1 MRAAKR
7 GLKTALAT
15 EHWHLSCY
23 TQYNYHNMITFSYQ
37 ARDMSGKIVSGI
49 QDALNE
55 DNAVTSL
62 MSRGLMVL
70 SLQQKAVASKS
81 RKVTWTV
88 KETDLVLFTRQLST
102 MIEAGISLVQAM
114 TALYDQCDPKKQ
126 KNLRNI
132 ISDVTTRVQGG
143 ETFHESISKHPRVF
157 DRLFVS
163 MVKAGEHGGLLAEIL
178 DRLAGFLEAS
188 ARLRKKVKSA
198 MTYPVIV
205 ICIAMAITTF
215 LIVKVVPI
223 FGEIFKDFGSKLP
236 APTQFL
242 IDVSDFM
249 RGEWYFLLG
258 GIFCIFFG
266 IRTFLR
272 STRGKQLWDKWK
284 LKLPVFGPL
293 IHKIC
298 MSRFARTFA
307 QLIRSG
313 VPILEVLDIV
323 GGASGNHVVETSI
336 KGVSADV
343 EKGDN
348 LSVALSKKTIFP
360 PMMLRMVAAG
370 EATGKID
377 TMLEKMADFWD
388 EEIEAMLDALTS
400 LIEPMLIVFL
410 GVIVG
415 GIVIA
420 MFLPIFKLNEV
431 VSQAKT

>member
-1 MRAAKR
+1 
-7 GLKTALAT
+7 
-15 EHWHLSCY
+15 
-23 TQYNYHNMITFSYQ
+23 MITFSYQ

-70 SLQQKAVASKS
+70 SLQQKAAANKS
-81 RKVTWTV
+81 RKKAWTV

-102 MIEAGISLVQAM
+102 MIEAGISLVQAL
-114 TALYDQCDPKKQ
+114 TALYDQCDPKRQ
-126 KNLRNI
+126 KSLREI

-143 ETFHESISKHPRVF
+143 ETFHESIAKHPRVF
-157 DRLFVS
+157 DRLFCS
-163 MVKAGEHGGLLAEIL
+163 MVKAGESGGLLAEIL

-249 RGEWYFLLG
+249 RGEWYFLILG
-258 GIFCIFFG
+258 IGGTFFG

-284 LKLPVFGPL
+284 LKLPIFGPL

-323 GGASGNHVVETSI
+323 GGASGNHVVEMSI
-336 KGVSADV
+336 NGVSSDV

-348 LSVALSKKTIFP
+348 LSVALSKKPIFP

>member
-1 MRAAKR
+1 
-7 GLKTALAT
+7 
-15 EHWHLSCY
+15 
-23 TQYNYHNMITFSYQ
+23 MITFSYQ
-37 ARDMSGKIVSGI
+37 ARDAAGRIITGT

-70 SLQQKAVASKS
+70 SLQRKSVASRR
-81 RKVTWTV
+81 RKKDWTV

-102 MIEAGISLVQAM
+102 MIDAGISLVQAL
-114 TALYDQCDPKKQ
+114 TALYEQCDKKRQ
-126 KNLRNI
+126 RNLRHV
-132 ISDVTTRVQGG
+132 ISDITARVQGG
-143 ETFHESISKHPRVF
+143 ETFHESIAKHPRVF
-157 DRLFVS
+157 NRLFTS

-178 DRLAGFLEAS
+178 DRLAGFLEDS

-198 MTYPVIV
+198 MTYPVVV
-205 ICIAMAITTF
+205 ISIAFAITTF
-215 LIVKVVPI
+215 LIVRVVPI
-223 FGEIFKDFGSKLP
+223 FGEIFKDFGAKLP

-242 IDVSDFM
+242 IDLSDFV
-249 RGEWYFLLG
+249 RGEWYFLILG
-258 GIFCIFFG
+258 IGGTIFG
-266 IRTFLR
+266 LRAFLR
-272 STRGKQLWDKWK
+272 SKRGKQLTDKWK

-293 IHKIC
+293 VHKIC
-298 MSRFARTFA
+298 MSRFSRTFA

-323 GGASGNHVVETSI
+323 GGTSGNHVIETSI
-336 KGVSADV
+336 KSVSEDV

-348 LSVALSKKTIFP
+348 LSIALSKKSVFP
-360 PMMLRMVAAG
+360 PMLLRMVAAG

-431 VSQAKT
+431 VSQSKG

>member
-1 MRAAKR
+1 
-7 GLKTALAT
+7 
-15 EHWHLSCY
+15 
-23 TQYNYHNMITFSYQ
+23 MITFSYQ

-70 SLQQKAVASKS
+70 SLQQKSAATKQ
-81 RKVTWTV
+81 RKKTWSV

-114 TALYDQCDPKKQ
+114 TALYDQCDPKRQ
-126 KNLRNI
+126 KSLRHI

-143 ETFHESISKHPRVF
+143 ETFHESIAKHPRVF

-163 MVKAGEHGGLLAEIL
+163 MVKAGESGGLLAEIL

-249 RGEWYFLLG
+249 RGEWYFLVL
-258 GIFCIFFG
+258 GIFGVFFG

-272 STRGKQLWDKWK
+272 STRGKQIWDKWK
-284 LKLPVFGPL
+284 LKLPIFGPL

-336 KGVSADV
+336 QGVASDV

-348 LSVALSKKTIFP
+348 LSVALSKKSIFP

-400 LIEPMLIVFL
+400 LIEPLLIVFL

-431 VSQAKT
+431 VSQSKS

>member
-1 MRAAKR
+1 
-7 GLKTALAT
+7 
-15 EHWHLSCY
+15 
-23 TQYNYHNMITFSYQ
+23 MITFSYQ
-37 ARDMSGKIVSGI
+37 ARDMSGKIVSGL

-70 SLQQKAVASKS
+70 SLQQKSAATKR
-81 RKVTWTV
+81 RKQTWKV

-102 MIEAGISLVQAM
+102 MIEAGISLVQAL
-114 TALYDQCDPKKQ
+114 TALYDQCDPKRQ
-126 KNLRNI
+126 KSLRHI

-143 ETFHESISKHPRVF
+143 ETFHESIAKHPRVF
-157 DRLFVS
+157 DRLFIS

-249 RGEWYFLLG
+249 RGEWYFLILG
-258 GIFCIFFG
+258 VGGTIFAV
-266 IRTFLR
+266 RTFLR
-272 STRGKQLWDKWK
+272 SKRGKQIWDKWK
-284 LKLPVFGPL
+284 LKLPIFGPL

-323 GGASGNHVVETSI
+323 GGASGNHVVEMSI
-336 KGVSADV
+336 KGVGSDV

-348 LSVALSKKTIFP
+348 LSVALSKKPIFP

-400 LIEPMLIVFL
+400 LIEPLLIVFL

>member
-1 MRAAKR
+1 
-7 GLKTALAT
+7 
-15 EHWHLSCY
+15 
-23 TQYNYHNMITFSYQ
+23 MITFSYQ
-37 ARDMSGKIVSGI
+37 ARDTSGKIVSGI
-49 QDALNE
+49 QEALNE

-70 SLQQKAVASKS
+70 TLQQKSATA
-81 RKVTWTV
+81 RKKKKIYTV

-102 MIEAGISLVQAM
+102 MVEAGISLVQAL
-114 TALYDQCDPKKQ
+114 TALYDQCDPKRQ
-126 KNLRNI
+126 KALREV

-143 ETFHESISKHPRVF
+143 DTFHEAIGKHPRVF

-188 ARLRKKVKSA
+188 SRLRKKVKSA

-205 ICIAMAITTF
+205 ISIAFLITTF

-223 FGEIFKDFGSKLP
+223 FGEIFKDFGAKLP

-242 IDVSDFM
+242 IDLSDFM
-249 RGEWYFLLG
+249 RNEWYFLIG
-258 GIFCIFFG
+258 GLLAVFFG

-272 STRGKQLWDKWK
+272 SNGGRQFWDRWK

-293 IHKIC
+293 LHKIC

-313 VPILEVLDIV
+313 VPILEVLEIV
-323 GGASGNHVVETSI
+323 AGASGNHVVEISI
-336 KGVSADV
+336 KGAAEDV

-348 LSVALSKKTIFP
+348 LSVALSKKPIFP
-360 PMMLRMVAAG
+360 PMMLRMVSAG
-370 EATGKID
+370 ESTGKID

-400 LIEPMLIVFL
+400 LIEPILIVVL

-420 MFLPIFKLNEV
+420 MFLPIFKLNEI
-431 VSQAKT
+431 VSQSKG

>member
-1 MRAAKR
+1 
-7 GLKTALAT
+7 
-15 EHWHLSCY
+15 
-23 TQYNYHNMITFSYQ
+23 MITFSYQ

-70 SLQQKAVASKS
+70 SLQQKAAATKT
-81 RKVTWTV
+81 RKKTWTV

-102 MIEAGISLVQAM
+102 MVEAGISLVQAL
-114 TALYDQCDPKKQ
+114 TALYDQCDPKRQ
-126 KNLRNI
+126 RNLRHI

-143 ETFHESISKHPRVF
+143 ETFHESIAKHPRVF

-188 ARLRKKVKSA
+188 ARLRKKIKSA

-249 RGEWYFLLG
+249 RGEWYYLLLGIG
-258 GIFCIFFG
+258 GIFFG
-266 IRTFLR
+266 VRTFLR
-272 STRGKQLWDKWK
+272 STRGKQLWDRWK

-293 IHKIC
+293 VHKIC

-336 KGVSADV
+336 GGVSADV

-348 LSVALSKKTIFP
+348 LSVALSKKPIFP

-431 VSQAKT
+431 VSQSKN

>member
-1 MRAAKR
+1 
-7 GLKTALAT
+7 
-15 EHWHLSCY
+15 
-23 TQYNYHNMITFSYQ
+23 MITFSYQ

-70 SLQQKAVASKS
+70 SLQQKATATKS
-81 RKVTWTV
+81 RKKTWSV

-102 MIEAGISLVQAM
+102 MIEAGISLVQAL
-114 TALYDQCDPKKQ
+114 TALYDQCDPKRQ
-126 KNLRNI
+126 KSLRHI

-143 ETFHESISKHPRVF
+143 ETFHESIAKHPRVF
-157 DRLFVS
+157 DRLFTS

-188 ARLRKKVKSA
+188 ARLRKKIKSA

-223 FGEIFKDFGSKLP
+223 FGEIFQDFGSKLP

-249 RGEWYFLLG
+249 RGDWYYLVLG
-258 GIFCIFFG
+258 IGGVFFG

-272 STRGKQLWDKWK
+272 STRGKQLWDRWK

-293 IHKIC
+293 VHKIC

-336 KGVSADV
+336 SGVSSDV

-348 LSVALSKKTIFP
+348 LSVALSKKPIFP

>member
-1 MRAAKR
+1 
-7 GLKTALAT
+7 
-15 EHWHLSCY
+15 
-23 TQYNYHNMITFSYQ
+23 MITFSYQ
-37 ARDMSGKIVSGI
+37 ARDASGRIVSGI

-70 SLQQKAVASKS
+70 SLQKKAEASKS
-81 RKVTWTV
+81 RKKIWSV
-88 KETDLVLFTRQLST
+88 KETDIVLVTRQLAT
-102 MIEAGISLVQAM
+102 MIEAGISLVQAL
-114 TALYDQCDPKKQ
+114 TALYDQCDAKRQ
-126 KNLRNI
+126 RNLRFV
-132 ISDVTTRVQGG
+132 ISDITTRVQGG
-143 ETFHESISKHPRVF
+143 ETFHESLAKHPRVF
-157 DRLFVS
+157 NRLFVS

-188 ARLRKKVKSA
+188 ARLRKKIKSA

-205 ICIAMAITTF
+205 VCIAFAITTF
-215 LIVKVVPI
+215 LIVRVVPI
-223 FGEIFKDFGSKLP
+223 FGEIFADFGAKLP

-242 IDVSDFM
+242 IDLSDFV
-249 RGEWYFLLG
+249 RGNWYFLLG
-258 GIFCIFFG
+258 AIVAAIFG
-266 IRTFLR
+266 ARTFMR
-272 STRGKQLWDKWK
+272 SRKGKVLTDRWK

-293 IHKIC
+293 CRKIA

-323 GGASGNHVVETSI
+323 GGSSGNHVVETSI
-336 KGVSADV
+336 RAVSEDV
-343 EKGDN
+343 ERGDN
-348 LSVALSKKTIFP
+348 LSVALSKKKIFP
-360 PMMLRMVAAG
+360 PMLLRMVAAG

-377 TMLEKMADFWD
+377 SMLEKMADFWD

-431 VSQAKT
+431 VSQTKS

>member
-1 MRAAKR
+1 
-7 GLKTALAT
+7 
-15 EHWHLSCY
+15 
-23 TQYNYHNMITFSYQ
+23 MITFSYQ
-37 ARDMSGKIVSGI
+37 ARDAAGRIVTGT

-70 SLQQKAVASKS
+70 SLQRKAGVSRS
-81 RKVTWTV
+81 RKKVWTV

-102 MIEAGISLVQAM
+102 MIDAGISLVQAL
-114 TALYDQCDPKKQ
+114 TALYEQCDKKRQ
-126 KNLRNI
+126 RNLRYV
-132 ISDVTTRVQGG
+132 ISDITARVQGG
-143 ETFHESISKHPRVF
+143 ETFHESIAKHPRVF
-157 DRLFVS
+157 NRLFTS

-178 DRLAGFLEAS
+178 DRLAGFLEDS

-198 MTYPVIV
+198 MTYPVVV
-205 ICIAMAITTF
+205 ISIAFAITTF
-215 LIVKVVPI
+215 LIVRVVPI
-223 FGEIFKDFGSKLP
+223 FGEIFKDFGAKLP

-242 IDVSDFM
+242 IDLSDFV
-249 RGEWYFLLG
+249 RGEWYFLILG
-258 GIFCIFFG
+258 IGGTIFG
-266 IRTFLR
+266 LRTFLR
-272 STRGKQLWDKWK
+272 SKRGKQLTDKWK

-293 IHKIC
+293 VHKIC
-298 MSRFARTFA
+298 MSRFSRTFA

-323 GGASGNHVVETSI
+323 GGTSGNHVIETSI
-336 KGVSADV
+336 KSVSEDV

-348 LSVALSKKTIFP
+348 LSVALSKKSVFP
-360 PMMLRMVAAG
+360 PMLLRMVAAG

-431 VSQAKT
+431 VSQSKG

>member
-1 MRAAKR
+1 
-7 GLKTALAT
+7 
-15 EHWHLSCY
+15 
-23 TQYNYHNMITFSYQ
+23 
-37 ARDMSGKIVSGI
+37 
-49 QDALNE
+49 
-55 DNAVTSL
+55 
-62 MSRGLMVL
+62 MV
-70 SLQQKAVASKS
+70 
-81 RKVTWTV
+81 
-88 KETDLVLFTRQLST
+88 
-102 MIEAGISLVQAM
+102 EAGISLVQAL
-114 TALYDQCDPKKQ
+114 TALYDQCDPKRQ
-126 KNLRNI
+126 KALREV

-143 ETFHESISKHPRVF
+143 ETFHESIAKHPRVF
-157 DRLFVS
+157 DRLFVT

-205 ICIAMAITTF
+205 ICIAF
-215 LIVKVVPI
+215 LHHDLPDREGRADLRRNLCRLRREAARAHAVPHR
-223 FGEIFKDFGSKLP
+223 SQRLHARRMVLP
-236 APTQFL
+236 RRRHASAT
-242 IDVSDFM
+242 
-249 RGEWYFLLG
+249 
-258 GIFCIFFG
+258 FFG

-272 STRGKQLWDKWK
+272 STGGKQAWDKWK

-293 IHKIC
+293 VHKIC

-313 VPILEVLDIV
+313 VPILEVIDIV

-336 KGVSADV
+336 KGVGADV

-348 LSVALSKKTIFP
+348 LSVALSKKPIFP
-360 PMMLRMVAAG
+360 PMMLRMVSAG

-400 LIEPMLIVFL
+400 LIEPLLIVFL

-431 VSQAKT
+431 VSQSK

>member
-1 MRAAKR
+1 
-7 GLKTALAT
+7 
-15 EHWHLSCY
+15 
-23 TQYNYHNMITFSYQ
+23 
-37 ARDMSGKIVSGI
+37 MSGKIVSGV

-70 SLQQKAVASKS
+70 SLQQKSVASKS
-81 RKVTWTV
+81 RKKSWTV

-102 MIEAGISLVQAM
+102 MIEAGISLVQAL
-114 TALYDQCDPKKQ
+114 TALYDQCDAKRQ
-126 KNLRNI
+126 KSLRHI

-143 ETFHESISKHPRVF
+143 ETFHESIAKHPRVF

-188 ARLRKKVKSA
+188 ARLRKKIKSA

-223 FGEIFKDFGSKLP
+223 FGEIFADFGSKLP

-249 RGEWYFLLG
+249 RGEWYYLLLG
-258 GIFCIFFG
+258 VGGIFFG

-272 STRGKQLWDKWK
+272 STRGKQLWDRWK

-293 IHKIC
+293 VHKIC

-336 KGVSADV
+336 KGVSTDV

-348 LSVALSKKTIFP
+348 LSVALSKKPIFP

-431 VSQAKT
+431 VSQAKS

>member
-1 MRAAKR
+1 
-7 GLKTALAT
+7 
-15 EHWHLSCY
+15 
-23 TQYNYHNMITFSYQ
+23 MITFSYQ
-37 ARDMSGKIVSGI
+37 ARDGAGNIVNGI

-70 SLQQKAVASKS
+70 SLQQKAAVS
-81 RKVTWTV
+81 RQKNKVWTV
-88 KETDLVLFTRQLST
+88 KETDLVLFTRQLAT

-114 TALYDQCDPKKQ
+114 TALYEQCDPKKQ
-126 KNLRNI
+126 KSLRHV
-132 ISDVTTRVQGG
+132 ISDVTARVQGG
-143 ETFHESISKHPRVF
+143 ETFHEAIGKHPRVF
-157 DRLFVS
+157 NRLFVS
-163 MVKAGEHGGLLAEIL
+163 MVKAGEAGGLLSEIL

-188 ARLRKKVKSA
+188 ARLRKKIKSA

-205 ICIAMAITTF
+205 ISIAFLITTF
-215 LIVKVVPI
+215 LIVRVVPV
-223 FGEIFKDFGSKLP
+223 FGEIFKDFGAKLP

-242 IDVSDFM
+242 IDLSDFI
-249 RGEWYFLLG
+249 RAQWYFMILG
-258 GIFCIFFG
+258 MGGAFFG
-266 IRTFLR
+266 LRAFFR
-272 STRGKQLWDKWK
+272 STRGRQLSDRWK

-293 IHKIC
+293 VHKIC

-323 GGASGNHVVETSI
+323 GGSSGNHVVEESI
-336 KGVSADV
+336 HGVSADV

-348 LSVALSKKTIFP
+348 LSVALSKKKIFP

-370 EATGKID
+370 ESTGRID

-388 EEIEAMLDALTS
+388 EEIEAMLDAMTS
-400 LIEPMLIVFL
+400 LIEPLLIVFL

-431 VSQAKT
+431 VSQSKS

>member
-1 MRAAKR
+1 
-7 GLKTALAT
+7 
-15 EHWHLSCY
+15 
-23 TQYNYHNMITFSYQ
+23 MITFSYQ
-37 ARDMSGKIVSGI
+37 ARDASGRIVTGVH
-49 QDALNE
+49 DALNE

-62 MSRGLMVL
+62 MGRGLMVL
-70 SLQQKAVASKS
+70 SLQKKAMSGRTRNK
-81 RKVTWTV
+81 KWTV
-88 KETDLVLFTRQLST
+88 KETDIVLFTRQLST
-102 MIEAGISLVQAM
+102 MIEAGISLVQAL
-114 TALYDQCDPKKQ
+114 TALYDQSDPKRQ
-126 KNLRNI
+126 RNLRNV

-143 ETFHESISKHPRVF
+143 ETFNEAISKHPRVF

-163 MVKAGEHGGLLAEIL
+163 MVKAGEAGGLLAEIL
-178 DRLAGFLEAS
+178 DRLAGFLEAT

-205 ICIAMAITTF
+205 ITIAFAITTF

-223 FGEIFKDFGSKLP
+223 FGEIFKDFGAKLP
-236 APTQFL
+236 APTLFL
-242 IDVSDFM
+242 IDVSDFI
-249 RGEWYFLLG
+249 RADWYFLVIGIG
-258 GIFCIFFG
+258 GTIFG
-266 IRTFLR
+266 IRAFLR
-272 STRGKQLWDKWK
+272 SKRGKQFSDRWK
-284 LKLPVFGPL
+284 LKLPIFGPL

-298 MSRFARTFA
+298 MSRFSRTFA

-323 GGASGNHVVETSI
+323 GGSSGNHVVESSI

-348 LSVALSKKTIFP
+348 LSVALSKKAIFP
-360 PMMLRMVAAG
+360 PMMLRMVSAG

-388 EEIEAMLDALTS
+388 EEIEAMLDGLTS
-400 LIEPMLIVFL
+400 LIEPLLIVIL

-431 VSQAKT
+431 VSQSKG